1 MLLRVFGMLS
11 ITSVLALGLAAAPA
25 SAEGKGKAAAK
36 KKAEEP
42 APTGPAKMKGKLGLS
57 PKGLGWNASL
67 EAVAKIY
74 DKVFDQEFMPLYKK
88 AQPGPGMDA
97 LDAELADKKAAAP
110 AEQDRVRRS
119 AHRRRLQRTQGRVQL
134 RQQGE
139 HDEADAAHRR
149 DSELL
154 LLRRQAWKVYDEH
167 KLRKGGPYGEN
178 WEEASEILTK
188 KFGTAGFKVESDYA
202 KGRNYAELQWTDGT
216 TVIRAIDRGNVIG
229 LVYQDANV
237 FFNLPKYRPNKP
249 KNPHA
254 IDKDVAAAT
263 AKPPPPEEKKPDA
276 QGQGQGQGQV
286 AANLRGPPKAASR
299 AQSASFWAPLGTMTP
314 DETETCALGA
324 TARIAGSMIWRRAR
338 ALPGQPP
345 KRPLR

>member
-25 SAEGKGKAAAK
+25 SAQGKGKAAAK
-36 KKAEEP
+36 KKADEP
-42 APTGPAKMKGKLGLS
+42 APTGPATMKGKLGLS

-67 EAVAKIY
+67 EAFAKIY

-97 LDAELADKKAAAP
+97 LDAELADKKA
-110 AEQDRVRRS
+110 
-119 AHRRRLQRTQGRVQL
+119 
-134 RQQGE
+134 
-139 HDEADAAHRR
+139 
-149 DSELL
+149 
-154 LLRRQAWKVYDEH
+154 LLRRNKIAFADLPTGVDYSALKGEYSYGNKESMTRLTLRTGVTRNFFFFDDKAWKVYDEH

-263 AKPPPPEEKKPDA
+263 AKPPPPEEKKP
-276 QGQGQGQGQV
+276 
-286 AANLRGPPKAASR
+286 AAKGKAK
-299 AQSASFWAPLGTMTP
+299 GK
-314 DETETCALGA
+314 G
-324 TARIAGSMIWRRAR
+324 
-338 ALPGQPP
+338 
-345 KRPLR
+345 K